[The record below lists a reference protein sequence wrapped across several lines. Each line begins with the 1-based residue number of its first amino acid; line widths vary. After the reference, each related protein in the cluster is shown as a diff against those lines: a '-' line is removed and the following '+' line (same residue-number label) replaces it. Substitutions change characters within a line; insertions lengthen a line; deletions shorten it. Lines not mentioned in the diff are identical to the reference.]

1 MILDRSWRLLSRWTL
16 AIPLAALSA
25 FTFAHDSSVG
35 DIRIVHTFATPSLA
49 GSSNGAAYFATLEN
63 TGAKPD
69 RLLRASTPAAAI
81 VELHDMAMDAQGV
94 MRMREVDGI
103 ALAPKAAIRMR
114 PGMGYHLMLIGL
126 RQPLKEGATFPMTL
140 TFEHA
145 GKVEVKVVV
154 QTPRADA
161 ASGAM
166 HMH

>member
-1 MILDRSWRLLSRWTL
+1 MIHDRSWRLLRRCTL
-16 AIPLAALSA
+16 AIPLAVLSA
-25 FTFAHDSSVG
+25 FAVAHDSSVG
-35 DIRIVHTFATPSLA
+35 DIRIVHAFATPSLA

-63 TGAKPD
+63 SGDKPD
-69 RLLRASTPAAAI
+69 RLLRASTPAAAS
-81 VELHDMAMDAQGV
+81 VELHSMGMDPQGV
-94 MRMREVDGI
+94 MRMREVEGI
-103 ALAPKAAIRMR
+103 ALAPKASIKMR
-114 PGMGYHLMLIGL
+114 PGMGFHLMLIGL